1 MTASPSLS
9 VGGITPSA
17 TSTASGCLPSS
28 TTLSAWTLALEME
41 PWLSTFT
48 AARAL
53 RALTEASAPTVTV
66 PSALSTVSSVT
77 WEAPSRDTAAPL
89 VFTHSSPVTVESF
102 TVSLASP
109 ALGATITPPSTSAAS
124 TVTLSAA
131 TSTMPSTSP
140 VTEAPSWS
148 AYSATA
154 LSSRVTTEPRVM
166 LAPRASLLPPMP
178 WTMPASAM
186 ASM

>member
-1 MTASPSLS
+1 M
-9 VGGITPSA
+9 
-17 TSTASGCLPSS
+17 
-28 TTLSAWTLALEME
+28 
-41 PWLSTFT
+41 
-48 AARAL
+48 
-53 RALTEASAPTVTV
+53 
-66 PSALSTVSSVT
+66 
-77 WEAPSRDTAAPL
+77 
-89 VFTHSSPVTVESF
+89 FTHSSPATVESF

-166 LAPRASLLPPMP
+166 LAPRARVLLPTP